1 MVTSFVYLAV
11 VVGGAAV
18 LALELLGT
26 RVLAPFY
33 GASLYLWSAL
43 ISVTLAA
50 LSVGY
55 ALGGRWADRTP
66 TVRRLASVI
75 GIAGVWIALIPWLR
89 LPVLSLSESAGLRTA
104 VLITATVLF
113 FPPLTLLGIISPYA
127 IRLRAAS
134 LDTVGRT
141 AGNLYS
147 ISTIASVLAA
157 LVTGFVLIPN
167 IGVSRLLFEIGFV
180 LVATAVL
187 GVIISTRPR
196 IAAAAAIALV
206 VIGVLVYRLAPV
218 EAADPARGLVAIE
231 QSAYG
236 EIRVIDHED
245 LRYLVLDGGTHT
257 VVDPLTWQSHFPYVN
272 VLDIAKGFFER
283 PGRMLLV
290 GLGGGSVAKSFSRDG
305 WHVDAVEIDPEVT
318 AVARAHFGFTEED
331 ATVHEMDA
339 RQFLLTTQNQYDLIV
354 MDAFGSSAIP
364 FHLVTSEAFALIR
377 SHLTPGG
384 VVAMNVETVGWDDI
398 LVRSLSATARQ
409 SFSHVT
415 VCPIAE
421 PPDQLG
427 NVVLMISNREM
438 NLKEEPP
445 VPKERFSPEYD
456 RAHAWENRFEP
467 RPESAP
473 VLTDELNPVDVWAE
487 RVNYVA
493 RKELHAMFKER
504 GLAW

>member
-1 MVTSFVYLAV
+1 MVTFFVYLAV
-11 VVGGAAV
+11 VIGGAAV

-55 ALGGRWADRTP
+55 ALGGRWADRAP
-66 TVRRLASVI
+66 TIRRLASVI
-75 GIAGVWIALIPWLR
+75 GLAGLWIAIIPWLR
-89 LPVLSLSESAGLRTA
+89 LPVLSISESAGLRAA
-104 VLITATVLF
+104 VLITATILF

-147 ISTIASVLAA
+147 ISTIASVIAA

-180 LVATAVL
+180 LVATAIL
-187 GVIISTRPR
+187 GMIIATKPR
-196 IAAAAAIALV
+196 IAVLAAIALV
-206 VIGVLVYRLAPV
+206 IIGVLIYRLAPV

-231 QSAYG
+231 QSVYG
-236 EIRVIDHED
+236 EIRVVDHEG

-272 VLDIAKGFFER
+272 VLDLAKGFFAT
-283 PGRMLLV
+283 PGRMLLI
-290 GLGGGSVAKSFSRDG
+290 GLGGGSVAKSYSRGG
-305 WHVDAVEIDPEVT
+305 WHVDAVEIDPEV
-318 AVARAHFGFTEED
+318 ASVARAHFGFTDKD
-331 ATVHEMDA
+331 ATVYEMDA
-339 RQFLLTTQNQYDLIV
+339 RQFLLTTPNQYDLIV

-364 FHLVTSEAFALIR
+364 FHLVTNEAFALIR
-377 SHLTPGG
+377 SHLASGG
-384 VVAMNVETVGWDDI
+384 VVAMNVEAVGWDDI
-398 LVRSLSATARQ
+398 LVRSLSATAKQ
-409 SFSHVT
+409 SFTYLT
-415 VCPIAE
+415 VYPMAE

-427 NVVLMISNREM
+427 NVVLMASNREM
-438 NLKEEPP
+438 SLKEEPP
-445 VPKERFSPEYD
+445 VPKERSSPEYD
-456 RAHAWENRFEP
+456 RAHAWENRFDP
-467 RPESAP
+467 RPGDAP

-493 RKELHAMFKER
+493 RKELHMMFKER